1 MDRNLTNSRETDN
14 TKKETRKQNQTS
26 LKLLVFS
33 MGKLNLGLPIELV
46 TKVIS
51 QTPVYSSGLNHM
63 GVAHVDNQEMTIVD
77 LHHRLFQVSL
87 TNDSSRY
94 GYVIITKNR
103 AGESFGIPLTV
114 TPNLM
119 AIPLDRIRVL
129 PESYRRADTLE
140 IASHVAVIGQEEQS
154 PSMTIFV
161 LDVERLL
168 N

>member
-1 MDRNLTNSRETDN
+1 MDRNLTNSWETDN
-14 TKKETRKQNQTS
+14 TNKEARKQSQPS

-33 MGKLNLGLPIELV
+33 VGKLNLGLPIELV

-51 QTPVYSSGLNHM
+51 HTPVYSSGLNHM
-63 GVAHVDNQEMTIVD
+63 GIAHVDNQEMTIVD

-87 TNDSSRY
+87 TNDASQY

-103 AGESFGIPLTV
+103 AGESFGIPLAV

-140 IASHVAVIGQEEQS
+140 IASHVAVIGLEEQ
-154 PSMTIFV
+154 SMTIFV